1 MLRSGNAIRLTADEK
16 LTLEKLTGTKPDGIH
31 SVESLNN
38 FVDFHKGL
46 YADNTPEEKLLM
58 HLLEDWYVAL

>member
-1 MLRSGNAIRLTADEK
+1 MLRSGNAIRLTDDEK

-31 SVESLNN
+31 SVELLNN

-46 YADNTPEEKLLM
+46 YAGNTPEERLLKL
-58 HLLEDWYVAL
+58 LLEDWYVTL

>member
-1 MLRSGNAIRLTADEK
+1 MLRSGNAIRLSSDEK
-16 LTLEKLTGTKPDGIH
+16 LTLEKLTGTNPDGIH

-46 YADNTPEEKLLM
+46 YAGNTPEERLLKL
-58 HLLEDWYVAL
+58 LLEDWYVTL